1 MPVNGLVAV
10 VIPLLEEAMH
20 CGVSLSHW
28 PAHQSLTGQLDSV
41 SAIASSLLA
50 GSLLVPCV
58 ITYSQLR
65 VPFLFPAQL
74 HSNRTPQLSMQ
85 PQPVLYS
92 HAMKSV
98 EAYLDIVYG
107 ASSIRARQ

>member
-10 VIPLLEEAMH
+10 VVPLLEEAMH

-74 HSNRTPQLSMQ
+74 HSNRNTTAEHAATAC
-85 PQPVLYS
+85 PVQSCNEVCRGILRHCLWS
-92 HAMKSV
+92 EQH
-98 EAYLDIVYG
+98 
-107 ASSIRARQ
+107 